1 MGRNVYQASSALAD
15 MDVVAVVVVVA
26 FVVELSVVAV
36 VDVVEVQ
43 EWSLQQPDGTDFCSD
58 FCGAEQH

>member
-1 MGRNVYQASSALAD
+1 
-15 MDVVAVVVVVA
+15 MDVVSVAA

-58 FCGAEQH
+58 FYGVELH